1 MVHFIYLNSW
11 HFHHRVYYELTMS
24 DKVTH
29 KVEIVESGK
38 KKLRIQ
44 KYPDRCRRSLTL
56 RGNLTY
62 LINDKTKLSS
72 RCLVSSSALGTIKLY
87 D

>member
-1 MVHFIYLNSW
+1 MGLKFGKNMVHFIYFNSW

-29 KVEIVESGK
+29 KVDIVEFGK

-44 KYPDRCRRSLTL
+44 KYPDTGGRSLTL

-62 LINDKTKLSS
+62 LINDKTKL
-72 RCLVSSSALGTIKLY
+72 
-87 D
+87 

>member
-1 MVHFIYLNSW
+1 MVHFIYFNSW
-11 HFHHRVYYELTMS
+11 RFHHRVYYELAMS

-44 KYPDRCRRSLTL
+44 KYLDACGHSLTI

-62 LINDKTKLSS
+62 LINDKTKL
-72 RCLVSSSALGTIKLY
+72 
-87 D
+87 

>member
-1 MVHFIYLNSW
+1 MVHFIYFHSW
-11 HFHHRVYYELTMS
+11 HFHHRVYYELTVS

-29 KVEIVESGK
+29 KVEIVECGK

-44 KYPDRCRRSLTL
+44 KYLDACGHSLTI

-62 LINDKTKLSS
+62 LINDKTKL
-72 RCLVSSSALGTIKLY
+72 
-87 D
+87 

>member
-1 MVHFIYLNSW
+1 MVHFIYFNSW
-11 HFHHRVYYELTMS
+11 HFYHPVYYELAMS

-44 KYPDRCRRSLTL
+44 KYLDACGHSLTI

-62 LINDKTKLSS
+62 LINDKTKL
-72 RCLVSSSALGTIKLY
+72 
-87 D
+87 

>member
-1 MVHFIYLNSW
+1 MVHFIYFNSW
-11 HFHHRVYYELTMS
+11 HFYHRVYYELTMS

-29 KVEIVESGK
+29 KVEIVECGK

-44 KYPDRCRRSLTL
+44 KYLDACGHSLTI

-62 LINDKTKLSS
+62 LINDKTKL
-72 RCLVSSSALGTIKLY
+72 
-87 D
+87 